1 VIVTRL
7 HPGVREEFDL
17 GSPEGLER
25 VAELYRAPRRE
36 WLRINLVASING
48 NASGNDG
55 TSDGLSN
62 RVDRKILGIIRR
74 ASDVVLVGAAGV
86 RAEGYL
92 LPRTAPLAVLSAS
105 GDLTGHA
112 IPPGTPDGRVLVFC
126 TRDGLDR
133 ARATLRGASAEV
145 VVLPDERGRIAPD
158 DLVAALRDR
167 GLLHIVCEGGP
178 SLAGQLLDAGVV
190 DELCLTTSPR
200 IMATSLPV
208 FGAAISVEQE
218 VGLSGLLLDEGSALY
233 ARWSLRR

>member
-1 VIVTRL
+1 MIVTRL

-17 GSPEGLER
+17 GSPQGVDR
-25 VAELYRAPRRE
+25 VAELYRPAERE
-36 WLRINLVASING
+36 WLRINLVASVNG
-48 NASGNDG
+48 NASGSDG

-74 ASDVVLVGAAGV
+74 ASDVVLVGAASV

-112 IPPGTPDGRVLVFC
+112 IPPQTPGGRVLVFC
-126 TRDGLDR
+126 AREGQGR
-133 ARATLRGASAEV
+133 ARETLRGTAAEV
-145 VVLPDERGRIAPD
+145 IVLPDEGGRIAPH

-167 GLLHIVCEGGP
+167 GLQHIVCEGGP

-190 DELCLTTSPR
+190 DEICLTTSPR
-200 IMATSLPV
+200 IMATDLPV
-208 FGAAISVEQE
+208 FGAAISVERE
-218 VGLSGLLLDEGSALY
+218 VGLAGLLLDEGSALY